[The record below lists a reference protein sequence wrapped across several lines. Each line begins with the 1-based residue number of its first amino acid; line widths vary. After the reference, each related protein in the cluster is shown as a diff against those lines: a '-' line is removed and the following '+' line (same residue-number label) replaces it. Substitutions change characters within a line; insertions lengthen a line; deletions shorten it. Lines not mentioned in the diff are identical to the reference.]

1 MSALSQVKS
10 EIAVLRHL
18 YHRNVVLLF
27 EVLDDPV
34 DDHIFLV
41 MEVQTHDLPHPI
53 ILARTT
59 AGLQDRGYWPGHGCC
74 RVPGFSH

>member
-1 MSALSQVKS
+1 VKS

-41 MEVQTHDLPHPI
+41 MEVQTYTQPQSTISAH
-53 ILARTT
+53 TT
-59 AGLQDRGYWPGHGCC
+59 A
-74 RVPGFSH
+74 